1 MGFFDLIEARH
12 SVRAYQDRSVEAQ
25 KLRRILAAAD
35 LAPSAGD
42 LQAYRIVIVE
52 RPEAKVALARAALGQ
67 DFLAS
72 APVILVFFTDP
83 GGSAAK
89 YGERGASLFSV
100 QDATIAAAYA
110 QLAAT
115 ELGLACCWVGAF
127 HERPVAQALRAP
139 AAMRPVAMISIGYAA
154 ETPERPPRR
163 SLESLCRHETF

>member
-12 SVRAYQDRSVEAQ
+12 SVRAYQNRSIDVEL
-25 KLRRILAAAD
+25 LRRILAAAR

-52 RPEAKVALARAALGQ
+52 RQETKDALAEAALGQ
-67 DFLAS
+67 DFLAT
-72 APVILVFFTDP
+72 APVVLVFAADP
-83 GGSAAK
+83 GHSRAR
-89 YGERGASLFSV
+89 YGERGASLFSI

-127 HERPVAQALRAP
+127 HEQPVAQLLRAP
-139 AAMRPVAMISIGYAA
+139 AGLRPVAMIAIGYAA
-154 ETPERPPRR
+154 ESPERPPRR
-163 SLESLCRHETF
+163 ALESLCRRETF

>member
-12 SVRAYQDRSVEAQ
+12 SVRAYLDRPVDPQ
-25 KLRRILAAAD
+25 MLRRILAAAD

-52 RPEAKVALARAALGQ
+52 RQETKNALAAAALGQ
-67 DFLAS
+67 DFIAS
-72 APVILVFFTDP
+72 APVVLVFVADS
-83 GGSAAK
+83 GRSRAK
-89 YGERGASLFSV
+89 YGERGASLFCI

-127 HERPVAQALRAP
+127 REQPVAQALAAP
-139 AAMRPVAMISIGYAA
+139 AGLRPVAMVPIGHAA
-154 ETPERPPRR
+154 EAPERPPRR